1 MLFNAAM
8 AVAIATRPALPLALF
23 AMCLVLAFA
32 TDIGLFGFIGNPLIL
47 EFLAGVWIARLP
59 RDGRFGLPLIA
70 IGIAAFAVSPQ
81 DFFSLDIA
89 TDPTPAA
96 FRALFWG
103 VPAALIVYGSLSLDR
118 SFGHRI
124 WNVPI
129 LLGDAS
135 YSIYLFHLVIIN
147 ALTFYWV
154 WEIFISIAGGL
165 AIFWVVERRIPE
177 FRKDLR
183 RWRGNRFGLGPQR
196 VQT

>member
-1 MLFNAAM
+1 
-8 AVAIATRPALPLALF
+8 
-23 AMCLVLAFA
+23 MC
-32 TDIGLFGFIGNPLIL
+32 
-47 EFLAGVWIARLP
+47 GVWIARLP

-81 DFFSLDIA
+81 NLFSLDVA
-89 TDPTPAA
+89 SDPTIAA

-118 SFGHRI
+118 SFENRI
-124 WNVPI
+124 WNVPV

-135 YSIYLFHLVIIN
+135 YSIYLFHFVIIN
-147 ALTFYWV
+147 AFTAHWV
-154 WEIFISIAGGL
+154 WEIFFSIAGGL

-183 RWRGNRFGLGPQR
+183 RWRSNRFGMGPAQVR
-196 VQT
+196 T